1 MQLYECD
8 IKLVRSGCALLASC
22 HDWRTGNGVARMTA
36 LGSDSAVAPVPDGAP
51 RYAAFIS
58 YSHDDEQIA
67 RWLQGKLESYR
78 LPRGLRAASAGAD
91 RLGAIFRDREDFA
104 AATSLSDAI
113 QQALADSGALIVLC
127 SPTARTSS
135 WVNAEIELF
144 RQLHP
149 GRPVLAAIVAGE
161 PDEAMPPALVAD
173 GREPLAADLRKE
185 GDGRRVG
192 LLKLVAALWGL
203 PLGVLIDRD
212 SRRRLRSVIAV
223 TVAAIVAMAIMATM
237 TAYAIQSR
245 NEAQRQRAEAEGL
258 VEYMLTDLRTRLRGV
273 GSLPVMSAVNDRALA
288 YYRNQ
293 GDLADLPDDS
303 LERRARVLQAMGED
317 EMRRDRLDVAQER
330 VAAAY
335 ASTEALM
342 RRDPSNP
349 DRVFAHAQSEYWVGE
364 LARRQGDQAESA
376 RRMRNYAELAER
388 LRAIDPDRVRALR
401 EVGYARGNLCAMTVR
416 LLNEGATISAAD
428 RSHCAAGLEAMSEVM
443 RLRPDEQQAHVDVI
457 NRLSWSG
464 EFAMRSGER
473 QQAFALWDKAV
484 VEARAL
490 VAADPDN
497 RDSRD
502 MLGSALMT
510 QGRFMKQ
517 TGAPGADT
525 RLAEAEAIF
534 RDLGQFDPSNERWRR
549 LLADVAA
556 IRREPA
562 SQ

>member
-1 MQLYECD
+1 
-8 IKLVRSGCALLASC
+8 
-22 HDWRTGNGVARMTA
+22 MTI
-36 LGSDSAVAPVPDGAP
+36 LGSDTAVAPVPDDAP

-58 YSHDDEQIA
+58 YSHDDDRIA

-78 LPRGLRAASAGAD
+78 LPKGLRAGRGKGGDRIGAV
-91 RLGAIFRDREDFA
+91 FRDREDFA

-113 QQALADSGALIVLC
+113 REALATSGALIVLC

-135 WVNAEIELF
+135 WVNAEIALF
-144 RQLHP
+144 RDLHP
-149 GRPVLAAIVAGE
+149 DRPILAAIVDGE
-161 PDEAMPPALVAD
+161 PEEAMPPALVD
-173 GREPLAADLRKE
+173 GGREPLAADLRKE

-212 SRRRLRSVIAV
+212 SRRRLRSVIVV
-223 TVAAIVAMAIMATM
+223 TVAAAVGMAIMATM
-237 TAYAIQSR
+237 TAFAIQSR

-273 GSLPVMSAVNDRALA
+273 GSLAVMSAVNDRALD

-293 GDLADLPDDS
+293 GDLAHLPDDS

-330 VAAAY
+330 LTAAY

-342 RRDPSNP
+342 LRDPANP

-364 LARRQGDQAESA
+364 LARRRGNAVEGE
-376 RRMRNYAELAER
+376 RRMRHYAALAER

-401 EVGYARGNLCAMTVR
+401 EVGYANGNLCTLAVR
-416 LLNEGATISAAD
+416 TLSEGGSL
-428 RSHCAAGLEAMSEVM
+428 SGQESGHCEAGLEAMREVK
-443 RLRPDEQQAHVDVI
+443 RLRPHEQQSHVDLI
-457 NRLSWSG
+457 NRLSWSA
-464 EFAMRSGER
+464 EFSMRSEQR
-473 QQAFALWDKAV
+473 QTAFALWDEAV
-484 VEARAL
+484 AEARAL
-490 VAADPDN
+490 VASDPDN

-502 MLGSALMT
+502 MLGSALLT
-510 QGRFMKQ
+510 KGRFMDE
-517 TGAPGADT
+517 ARMPGADAY
-525 RLAEAEAIF
+525 LAEAEAIF
-534 RDLGQFDPSNERWRR
+534 RDLWRFDPSNERWRR
-549 LLADVAA
+549 LAA
-556 IRREPA
+556 QISEKRRGVA